1 MSRFF
6 PAFCLTAAL
15 ALTQLPGQPAITP
28 PQLGWVRDAN
38 SGLRPV
44 TGIAA
49 NFIVG
54 DSVTDGVISS
64 AFSGS
69 FGIVKTDASLSVL
82 DRDGQTVFRT
92 DAEAGPALF
101 AFSDDGVPAFVYLS
115 QSQTLLKWNTDRL
128 EPAPFNLDILDLPGN
143 PIQAIASPKRDRA
156 AIVVKRPDGLWLVD
170 LDLGTQTL
178 LPGIEGPVLLRNN
191 GSLLYTG
198 PQGLMLRQADRSE
211 QPFESSIAVATF
223 ELMGKDWVHITE
235 RDSSRHFAIRL
246 ESGREQLYQL
256 PEAQP

>member
-6 PAFCLTAAL
+6 PAFCLTAAQ

-28 PQLGWVRDAN
+28 PQLGWVRDEN

-101 AFSDDGVPAFVYLS
+101 AFSDDGAPAFVYLS

-128 EPAPFNLDILDLPGN
+128 EPALFNLDLLAGDV
-143 PIQAIASPKRDRA
+143 QTIASPAQDRTTV
-156 AIVVKRPDGLWLVD
+156 VVKRGDGLWLVD

-198 PQGLMLRQADRSE
+198 AQGLMLRQADRSE
-211 QPFESSIAVATF
+211 QPFESSIAVASF

-246 ESGREQLYQL
+246 EAGREQLYQL

>member
-15 ALTQLPGQPAITP
+15 ALTQLDGQPAITP
-28 PQLGWVRDAN
+28 PQLGWVRDAHT
-38 SGLRPV
+38 GLRPV

-49 NFIVG
+49 NFILG

-82 DRDGQTVFRT
+82 DRDGQTVFRM
-92 DAEAGPALF
+92 DADSGAALF
-101 AFSDDGVPAFVYLS
+101 AFSDDGAPAFVYLA
-115 QSQTLLKWNTDRL
+115 QSQTLFKWNTDRL
-128 EPAPFNLDILDLPGN
+128 EPALFNPDLFNGSV
-143 PIQAIASPKRDRA
+143 QSIASPARDRA
-156 AIVVKRPDGLWLVD
+156 AAVVKREDGLWLVD

-191 GSLLYTG
+191 GSLLYAG
-198 PQGLMLRQADRSE
+198 EQGLMLRQAGRSE
-211 QPFESSIAVATF
+211 QPFDSSIAVATF
-223 ELMGKDWVHITE
+223 EMMGKDWVHITE
-235 RDSSRHFAIRL
+235 RDSSRHFAVRL
-246 ESGREQLYQL
+246 ESGREQIYQL

>member
-1 MSRFF
+1 MSRLF

-15 ALTQLPGQPAITP
+15 ALTQLDGQPAITP

-54 DSVTDGVISS
+54 DCVTDGVISS

-82 DRDGQTVFRT
+82 DRDGQTLFRM
-92 DAEAGPALF
+92 DADSGPALF
-101 AFSDDGVPAFVYLS
+101 AFSDDGAPAFVYLA
-115 QSQTLLKWNTDRL
+115 QSQTLLKWNPDRL
-128 EPAPFNLDILDLPGN
+128 EPALFNLDSLDLPNN
-143 PIQAIASPKRDRA
+143 PVQAIASPSQDRA

-178 LPGIEGPVLLRNN
+178 LPGIEGPVLLRND
-191 GSLLYTG
+191 GSLLYAG

-211 QPFESSIAVATF
+211 QPFEGSIAVATF
-223 ELMGKDWVHITE
+223 ELMSQDWVHITE